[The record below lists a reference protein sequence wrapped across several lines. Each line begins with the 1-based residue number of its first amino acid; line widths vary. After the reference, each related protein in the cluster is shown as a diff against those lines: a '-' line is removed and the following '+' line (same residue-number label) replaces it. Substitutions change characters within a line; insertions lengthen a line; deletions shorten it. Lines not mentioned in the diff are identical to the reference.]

1 LVYSNNCGVLQE
13 KIVHMKIIKLILCLF
28 LCFISFIQILLIIQR
43 GEYGFTFTGVLRV
56 LIPLFLIIILNLKGK
71 TGWIL
76 CIVVSLF
83 GLFNIY
89 YRSSIRSD
97 FGIMVITEPLFFY
110 YLKGR
115 TGNILSV
122 LLLRFPMYLYLT
134 LIITYLYFG
143 KQYIFRPKSNKASY
157 S

>member
-1 LVYSNNCGVLQE
+1 
-13 KIVHMKIIKLILCLF
+13 MKIIKLILSLF
-28 LCFISFIQILLIIQR
+28 LCFISLIQVLLIIQR
-43 GEYGFTFTGVLRV
+43 GEYGFTFTGILRV
-56 LIPLFLIIILNLKGK
+56 LIPLFLIVILYLKGK

-83 GLFNIY
+83 GLLNIY

-110 YLKGR
+110 YFKGR
-115 TGNILSV
+115 TGNIFPI
-122 LLLRFPMYLYLT
+122 LLLRFPMYLYLI

-143 KQYIFRPKSNKASY
+143 KQYVLRKKSSKTS
-157 S
+157 

>member
-1 LVYSNNCGVLQE
+1 
-13 KIVHMKIIKLILCLF
+13 MKIIKLILYLF
-28 LCFISFIQILLIIQR
+28 LGFISFIQVLLIIEN
-43 GEYGFTFTGVLRV
+43 GDYGFTFAGVLRV
-56 LIPLFLIIILNLKGK
+56 LIPLFLIVILNLKGK
-71 TGWIL
+71 AGWIL
-76 CIVVSLF
+76 CIAVSLF

-115 TGNILSV
+115 TGNTLSV
-122 LLLRFPMYLYLT
+122 LFLRFPMYLYLT
-134 LIITYLYFG
+134 LIIAHLYFG
-143 KQYIFRPKSNKASY
+143 KHDFLKSKSNKAIY